1 MIFDCLKNAERYT
14 ALHARFAAAFAFL
27 DRATQEQL
35 PTGRYELDGEA
46 LFAMVQEY
54 DTNPP
59 ENNRFEAHRRYIDI
73 QYVIEGNEAIE
84 AAEIDRFTPDGDFSE
99 ERDVGFYRDVANP
112 TRAILTAGEYGI
124 FFPHDVHKP
133 GLHAALA
140 PEKVRKIVVK
150 VRV

>member
-1 MIFDCLKNAERYT
+1 MVFDHLKNAARYES
-14 ALHARFAAAFAFL
+14 LHPQFAAAFAFL
-27 DRATQEQL
+27 DRATREGL
-35 PTGRYELDGEA
+35 PIGRYELDGDA

-59 ENNRFEAHRRYIDI
+59 ESNRFEAHRRYIDI
-73 QYVIEGNEAIE
+73 QYVVSGNEAIE
-84 AAEIDRFTPDGDFSE
+84 VAELASTLPDGDFSE
-99 ERDVGFYRDVANP
+99 ARDVGFYRDLPNA
-112 TRAILTAGEYGI
+112 TRAVLHDGEFGI